1 MRNSMIS
8 LGVAAAAIGLWA
20 LTPFGEVVSQS
31 VESVLVTNFPD
42 IQQVSGEVRI
52 QGPIQLSRLE
62 RFEDVLIPPVRPE
75 DTTRLVEAGTLHT
88 AGFPQVVLSLHGL
101 VRGELK
107 QPGDVG
113 VLLVP
118 DEPQILQAFNEVGQ
132 VHFALQ
138 ASAGAVSH
146 RTPYFASTQ
155 PSFRVGFKSYR
166 VYLYNT
172 TDKSVTVNVYAYL
185 TN

>member
-1 MRNSMIS
+1 MRKSLIS
-8 LGVAAAAIGLWA
+8 VTAAAAIVAVWV

-31 VESVLVTNFPD
+31 IESVIVTNFPD
-42 IQQVSGEVRI
+42 VQRVSGEVRVT
-52 QGPIQLSRLE
+52 GPIQLSRME
-62 RFEDVLIPPVRPE
+62 RFEDILVPPVRPE
-75 DTTRLVEAGTLHT
+75 ETTRLVEAGTLKT
-88 AGFPQVVLSLHGL
+88 AGFPKVVLSLHGL

-107 QPGDVG
+107 QIGDVG

-118 DEPQILQAFNEVGQ
+118 EEAPILQAFNEVGQ

-138 ASAGAVSH
+138 AIAGGVTH

-155 PSFRVGFKSYR
+155 PAYQVGFQAYR
-166 VYLYNT
+166 VFLYNT